1 MRVLIPSQL
10 RSYTRGAPEVA
21 GRGRTLEEL
30 TRNLDA
36 EYPGFRNRI
45 IDEQDRVRRHIR
57 IFVGGEE
64 ERDLF
69 RALTDDDEV
78 QIVGALTGG

>member
-10 RSYTRGAPEVA
+10 RSYTRGAPEVE

-36 EYPGFRNRI
+36 AYPGLRNRI

-64 ERDLF
+64 ERDLS
-69 RALTDDDEV
+69 RALDDDDEV

>member
-1 MRVLIPSQL
+1 MRVVIPSQL
-10 RSYTRGAPEVA
+10 RSYTRGAAEVA

-36 EYPGFRNRI
+36 DYPGFRNRI
-45 IDEQDRVRRHIR
+45 IDEQDRVRRHIK
-57 IFVGGEE
+57 IFVNREE
-64 ERDLF
+64 ERELS
-69 RALTDDDEV
+69 RALGDDDEV

>member
-10 RSYTRGAPEVA
+10 RSYTRGAPEVE

-45 IDEQDRVRRHIR
+45 IDEQDRVRRHIQ

-64 ERDLF
+64 ERDLS
-69 RALTDDDEV
+69 RALTGDEEV